1 MQRLCELLE
10 NTSRDMLTIVFT
22 ETKKGADFLDN
33 FLHYEGY
40 HSTCIHGDR
49 NQREREAAVEL
60 FKVRVPGRRIPDFYR
75 FQILDG
81 TNAYSGSN
89 CGGRPWVGYKQC
101 SPCDQF

>member
-1 MQRLCELLE
+1 
-10 NTSRDMLTIVFT
+10 MLTIVFT

-60 FKVRVPGRRIPDFYR
+60 FKV
-75 FQILDG
+75 
-81 TNAYSGSN
+81 NS
-89 CGGRPWVGYKQC
+89 
-101 SPCDQF
+101 